1 MWSCCEVLS
10 NVVCS
15 NQVEIYFFLS
25 HFSFIAFGISQA
37 KYNHSNGNYWAS
49 RYFVVK
55 CHWKPNSSRAAHL
68 HMVDSMS
75 LMQKYTPFA
84 SINLQSLIMNHGSSN
99 NSASNSCRLLWN
111 CFLSQSPSL
120 ALKLRHRND
129 FWVYSHFFLL
139 KYFVEILVKV
149 KKWLQR
155 TLKTIADKIKR
166 QRIWRM
172 VTKRRKK

>member
-1 MWSCCEVLS
+1 
-10 NVVCS
+10 
-15 NQVEIYFFLS
+15 
-25 HFSFIAFGISQA
+25 
-37 KYNHSNGNYWAS
+37 
-49 RYFVVK
+49 
-55 CHWKPNSSRAAHL
+55 
-68 HMVDSMS
+68 MVDSMS

-129 FWVYSHFFLL
+129 FWVYSHLKFHFFLL

-155 TLKTIADKIKR
+155 TLKTVADKIKR
-166 QRIWRM
+166 QHIWRM
-172 VTKRRKK
+172 VTKRRKKIMSLDQADRVKAFKISRFSFVNGRKINHRNKSQLLTACTNTCSMDT